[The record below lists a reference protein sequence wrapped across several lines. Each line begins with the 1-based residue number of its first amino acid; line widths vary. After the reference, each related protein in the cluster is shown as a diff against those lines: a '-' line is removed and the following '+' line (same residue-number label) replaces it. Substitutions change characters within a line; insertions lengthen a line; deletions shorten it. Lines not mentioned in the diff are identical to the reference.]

1 LTSYLQEAL
10 DLGCDTYLTGEGSMY
25 TRLFAREAGL
35 NLILGGHD
43 LTELPGIEALVDSTG
58 THFGLP
64 TIAIREPH
72 IG

>member
-1 LTSYLQEAL
+1 
-10 DLGCDTYLTGEGSMY
+10 MY

-58 THFGLP
+58 THFGWP